1 MSESAVVAVPERAGP
16 SGATAGPARR
26 WWILGVVGLAQLM
39 VVLDATIVNIALPS
53 AQRALGFS
61 NADRQWVVT
70 AYSLAF
76 GGLLLLGGRL
86 SDLVGRRRMLII
98 GLVGFAAASALGGT
112 ATGFATLV
120 IGRGLQG
127 AFGAMLAPAALS
139 TLTVTFTDPAERGKA
154 FGVYGAIA
162 GAGGAVG
169 LLLGGLLTEYLSWRW
184 CLYVN
189 VVLAVIAVTGAVRL
203 LAAHPRDPGVH
214 IDWPGTFLVVA
225 GLVAV
230 VYGLSEADTAGWGAP
245 STLTLLAAG
254 VVLLAVFVLVERRVS
269 HPLLPL
275 RIVLNRFRGGA
286 YLAIGLSA
294 IGVFGIFLFLTYY
307 LQLTLAYSPVKSG
320 LAFLP
325 MIAAIVAA
333 STTSSGVLMPRVGP
347 RPLVPA
353 GMLIAAG
360 GLSMLAA
367 QLGMSTRYL
376 DWILPALLLVGAGL
390 GVVFGCA
397 LNTATYGTGAA
408 DAGVASALVNTNQQ
422 VGGSIGT
429 ALLNTLAASAVTSYV
444 LTHGHGPLALAGAAV
459 HSYVV
464 AFWVSAAILAGS
476 AVVCRLVLPSGTLAA
491 AARPSAPPAAR
502 PREKM
507 SAREPRAVLPSY
519 PAHPCLARPLPAPAR
534 PPRRTARARRDH
546 RVGGLRRRRQ
556 RRRPGRGRPA
566 RPALP
571 AAGHHVRGPHR
582 RARAVRRAA
591 DGGGDQGHPG
601 TPAAGPL
608 HPGDAGRAHPVAA
621 VHPPP

>member
-1 MSESAVVAVPERAGP
+1 MSEPTVVVSERAGLA
-16 SGATAGPARR
+16 GVTAGPARR

-70 AYSLAF
+70 AYALAF

-98 GLVGFAAASALGGT
+98 GLVGFGAASALGGAST
-112 ATGFATLV
+112 SFGVLV

-127 AFGAMLAPAALS
+127 AFGALLAPAALS
-139 TLTVTFTDPAERGKA
+139 TLTVTFTDPAERGRA

-184 CLYVN
+184 TLYVN
-189 VVLAVIAVTGAVRL
+189 VVLAVIAGAGAVRL
-203 LAAHPRDPGVH
+203 MTAQPRDPDVR
-214 IDWPGTFLVVA
+214 IDWPGTVLEVA

-230 VYGLSEADTAGWGAP
+230 VYGLSEAATAGWGAP
-245 STLTLLAAG
+245 ETIALLVGG
-254 VVLLAVFVLVERRVS
+254 VVLLAAFVLVEMRVA

-275 RIVLNRFRGGA
+275 RIVLSRFRGGA

-294 IGVFGIFLFLTYY
+294 IGVFGVFLFLTYY

-325 MIAAIVAA
+325 MIAALVAA
-333 STTSSGVLMPRVGP
+333 STISSGVMPRVGP
-347 RPLVPA
+347 RPLIPL

-360 GLSMLAA
+360 GLAILAA
-367 QLGMSTRYL
+367 QLGLRTSYL
-376 DWILPALLLVGAGL
+376 DWILPAQLLLGVGL

-397 LNTATYGTGAA
+397 LNTATYGSGAA

-429 ALLNTLAASAVTSYV
+429 ALLNTIAASALTSYV
-444 LTHGHGPLALAGAAV
+444 LTHGHSPLALADAAV

-464 AFWVSAAILAGS
+464 AFWVSAGIFATS
-476 AVVCRLVLPSGTLAA
+476 AVVCALVLPSGTLA
-491 AARPSAPPAAR
+491 
-502 PREKM
+502 
-507 SAREPRAVLPSY
+507 
-519 PAHPCLARPLPAPAR
+519 
-534 PPRRTARARRDH
+534 
-546 RVGGLRRRRQ
+546 
-556 RRRPGRGRPA
+556 
-566 RPALP
+566 P
-571 AAGHHVRGPHR
+571 AAGQAAPPVTVTREEMSVRDR
-582 RARAVRRAA
+582 
-591 DGGGDQGHPG
+591 
-601 TPAAGPL
+601 
-608 HPGDAGRAHPVAA
+608 
-621 VHPPP
+621 

>member
-1 MSESAVVAVPERAGP
+1 MSEPGVVARSELTGT
-16 SGATAGPARR
+16 SGTAAASARR

-53 AQRALGFS
+53 AQHDLGFS

-98 GLVGFAAASALGGT
+98 GLVGFASASALGGA
-112 ATGFATLV
+112 ATSFAVLV
-120 IGRGLQG
+120 IGRGAQG

-162 GAGGAVG
+162 GGGGAVG
-169 LLLGGLLTEYLSWRW
+169 LLLGGFLTEYLSWRW

-189 VVLAVIAVTGAVRL
+189 VVLAVVAVAGAVRL
-203 LAAHPRDPGVH
+203 LVAHPRDPNVH
-214 IDWPGTFLVVA
+214 IDWPGTVLVVA
-225 GLVAV
+225 GLVSV
-230 VYGLSEADTAGWGAP
+230 VYGLSEADTKGWGAP
-245 STLTLLAAG
+245 TTVALLVAG
-254 VVLLAVFVLVERRVS
+254 VVLLAAFVLVEQRVQ

-325 MIAAIVAA
+325 MIAAIIAA

-347 RPLVPA
+347 RPLVPV
-353 GMLIAAG
+353 GLLLGAG
-360 GLSMLAA
+360 GLALLAS
-367 QLGMSTRYL
+367 QLGLRTSYPA
-376 DWILPALLLVGAGL
+376 WILPSLLLVGAGL

-397 LNTATYGTGAA
+397 LNTATYGAGAA
-408 DAGVASALVNTNQQ
+408 DAGVAAALVNTNQQ

-429 ALLNTLAASAVTSYV
+429 ALLNTLAASALTSYV
-444 LTHGHGPLALAGAAV
+444 LTHGPGPLVLAQAAV

-464 AFWVSAAILAGS
+464 GFWVSAAILAGS
-476 AVVCRLVLPSGTLAA
+476 AVVCALVLPSGTLAPA
-491 AARPSAPPAAR
+491 AAPSAPSAARPS
-502 PREKM
+502 EEM
-507 SAREPRAVLPSY
+507 SARDPRAV
-519 PAHPCLARPLPAPAR
+519 
-534 PPRRTARARRDH
+534 
-546 RVGGLRRRRQ
+546 
-556 RRRPGRGRPA
+556 
-566 RPALP
+566 
-571 AAGHHVRGPHR
+571 
-582 RARAVRRAA
+582 
-591 DGGGDQGHPG
+591 
-601 TPAAGPL
+601 
-608 HPGDAGRAHPVAA
+608 
-621 VHPPP
+621 

>member
-1 MSESAVVAVPERAGP
+1 MSDPAVAAAPDQARPADVAAEA
-16 SGATAGPARR
+16 ARR

-70 AYSLAF
+70 AYALAF

-98 GLVGFAAASALGGT
+98 GLVGFAAASALGGA
-112 ATGFATLV
+112 ATGFAMLV

-127 AFGAMLAPAALS
+127 AFGALLAPAALS
-139 TLTVTFTDPAERGKA
+139 TLTVTFADPAERGKA

-169 LLLGGLLTEYLSWRW
+169 LLLGGVLTEYLSWRW
-184 CLYVN
+184 SLYVN
-189 VVLAVIAVTGAVRL
+189 VILGAIAVAGAVRL
-203 LAAHPRDPGVH
+203 LTVQPRNPDVR
-214 IDWPGTFLVVA
+214 IDWPGTVLVAA

-245 STLTLLAAG
+245 TTLALLVAG
-254 VVLLAVFVLVERRVS
+254 VVLLAVFVLVERRVQ

-275 RIVLNRFRGGA
+275 QIVLNRFRGGA

-294 IGVFGIFLFLTYY
+294 TGIFGIFLFLTYY
-307 LQLTLAYSPVKSG
+307 FQLTLAYSPVKSG

-325 MIAAIVAA
+325 MVVAIVAA

-353 GMLIAAG
+353 GMLLAAG
-360 GLSMLAA
+360 GLSILTAR
-367 QLGMSTRYL
+367 LGLRTSYL
-376 DWILPALLLVGAGL
+376 DWILLSLLLTGTGL
-390 GVVFGCA
+390 GLVFGCA

-429 ALLNTLAASAVTSYV
+429 ALLNTLAASALTSYL
-444 LTHGHGPLALAGAAV
+444 LTHGHSPLALAGAAV

-476 AVVCRLVLPSGTLAA
+476 AVVCALVLPSGTLTPAA
-491 AARPSAPPAAR
+491 GQVAAPAAR
-502 PREKM
+502 PREEM
-507 SAREPRAVLPSY
+507 SARDPQAV
-519 PAHPCLARPLPAPAR
+519 
-534 PPRRTARARRDH
+534 
-546 RVGGLRRRRQ
+546 
-556 RRRPGRGRPA
+556 
-566 RPALP
+566 
-571 AAGHHVRGPHR
+571 
-582 RARAVRRAA
+582 
-591 DGGGDQGHPG
+591 
-601 TPAAGPL
+601 
-608 HPGDAGRAHPVAA
+608 
-621 VHPPP
+621 